1 MGIALVY
8 DFPTFDTG
16 SFEAAVFS
24 MAKGDAELVISVAE
38 HDDIVLHFKRAR
50 WHQFTAL
57 YNCTPEQVKSAYF
70 KVVELENSPQ
80 VAQYVADDRA
90 VSRAYKGL
98 HHFRVFLAE
107 HGCHELFAESASGS
121 QRPASVGASA

>member
-1 MGIALVY
+1 MGIVLVY
-8 DFPTFDTG
+8 DFPAFDTG
-16 SFEAAVFS
+16 QFEGAAFS

-38 HDDIVLHFKRAR
+38 HDDIVLRFKRVR

-70 KVVELENSPQ
+70 KLVELKDSQ
-80 VAQYVADDRA
+80 SVAKYVSEDRA
-90 VSRAYKGL
+90 SARAYREL
-98 HHFRVFLAE
+98 HHFRVFLDE

-121 QRPASVGASA
+121 QRPSSVGASA